1 MKYLIPIL
9 ALSLTACS
17 EAKFETQGG
26 ANGAGASAI
35 LAQSGVT
42 EDKAPWGSFF
52 PYFTDQTHVL
62 KPVLVGVAKIDAGQ
76 EIHPPHRHA
85 DEEYLMV
92 TKGQG
97 TWYLNGKETPAKEGD
112 ILFARAWD
120 YHGVKAADDSPLEF
134 VVFKYSG
141 RHIDAPADPQP
152 NLPEELAQ
160 ETSE

>member
-1 MKYLIPIL
+1 MIKYLWL
-9 ALSLTACS
+9 FLSLSLVSCAN
-17 EAKFETQGG
+17 EEGKFETERG

-35 LAQSGVT
+35 LTEANIT

-52 PYFTDQTHVL
+52 PYFTDETHVL

-92 TKGQG
+92 TKGRG
-97 TWYLNGKETPAKEGD
+97 TWYLNGKESVAKEGD

-120 YHGVKAADDSPLEF
+120 YHGIKAANDSPLEF

-152 NLPEELAQ
+152 ELPEELA
-160 ETSE
+160 E